1 MAQYPL
7 RASDSGDARRFEV
20 RSLLAVATVGLTLS
34 LTAVT
39 LTACAV
45 GEEFTRGQKI
55 TQDQLEQVP
64 VGSSKEQALLA
75 LGAPTSTSLDDG
87 ETLYYISQTA
97 GRNFAFQ
104 KTAVRDRRILAV
116 YLDDDS
122 RVQQIAEYGLK
133 DGKVFDYLS
142 RKTRTQG
149 KDLAFLSQ
157 VLAGLANPQ
166 L

>member
-1 MAQYPL
+1 M
-7 RASDSGDARRFEV
+7 
-20 RSLLAVATVGLTLS
+20 
-34 LTAVT
+34 
-39 LTACAV
+39 

-75 LGAPTSTSLDDG
+75 LGTPTTTGLAGG
-87 ETLYYISQTA
+87 EALYYISQTA

-104 KTAVRDRRILAV
+104 KTAVRDRRILVV
-116 YLDDDS
+116 YLDDNS
-122 RVQQIAEYGLK
+122 RVREVAEYGLK

-142 RKTRTQG
+142 RKTRTSGQ
-149 KDLAFLSQ
+149 DLAFLSQ
-157 VLAGLANPQ
+157 VLAGLANPS

>member
-1 MAQYPL
+1 M
-7 RASDSGDARRFEV
+7 GARRFEV
-20 RSLLAVATVGLTLS
+20 KSLVAVAAMCVALS
-34 LTAVT
+34 
-39 LTACAV
+39 ACAM

-75 LGAPTSTSLDDG
+75 LGTPTTTGLAGG
-87 ETLYYISQTA
+87 EALYYISQTA

-104 KTAVRDRRILAV
+104 KTAVRDRRILVV
-116 YLDDDS
+116 YLDDNS
-122 RVQQIAEYGLK
+122 RVREVAEYGLK

-142 RKTRTQG
+142 RKTRTSGQ
-149 KDLAFLSQ
+149 DLAFLSQ
-157 VLAGLANPQ
+157 VLAGLANPS